1 LQRKTD
7 GAIRESIQASYQ
19 RVTRQRRQLR
29 DDDRIVEDLSLD
41 SLAMMELLVEIEDRF
56 EVALFDAPQ
65 AQRVETVG
73 DLIELIRTVREAA

>member
-1 LQRKTD
+1 LHRKTD
-7 GAIRESIQASYQ
+7 DAVLESIQTSYQ

-65 AQRVETVG
+65 VQQVETVG
-73 DLIELIRTVREAA
+73 DLVELIQTVREAA